1 MQEEKG
7 KNNDI
12 EEDKKPKEL
21 FKSKWANLK
30 TLLQYKAS
38 IDSSVKILKK
48 QTIEQFSTK
57 INDIYKDKIEIFLL
71 TQRNKRILLSFEEN
85 YDSKI
90 TIKPASEIIGID
102 NNTSIQDFLFH
113 FRENNQDM
121 LKIINFLNEER
132 RNYFIPFL
140 CHLFYENIFMES
152 SEQEEIIYIIY
163 LLLEK
168 EIDRL
173 SLPTPESFL
182 TNSFLNDFLI
192 ELGHKYEIENY
203 LDIVFNSL
211 IRKLEELYPFYY
223 SMDII
228 NMSKIDYIN
237 YTRLAIDTIFFD
249 MNKQTF
255 IVNELFISKASKVE
269 NSIEGEDKSKSMIQ
283 KKNLKINNLT
293 LSIKIKKDE
302 KKEKIEKKKKI
313 LKYESKSIDQ
323 FLDQRFFTL
332 ITENSLTIILN
343 NEKDEF
349 MRYFYMKQLK
359 IIKSNKNPNIFNCN
373 DYYFKKMVKTKYI
386 SKKSIYY
393 YNEGYKKTTLFINK
407 LLKNLEV
414 NNGIPYYIK
423 VICKII
429 YNLVQKKFKNIPEI
443 KIVNLI
449 CRFFFDKLIIPILDN
464 PDGSNTSKNMM
475 ISLETRKN
483 LSQIAIV
490 LTKLIRGELFYEE
503 KYDNYKIF
511 NQFIIDNYKRIHKIV
526 LNFIDVKL
534 PNKIMLLLDKFYN
547 SEDFS
552 LENIERKPSE
562 INYDYFEENPN
573 DFMQHDS
580 ICFSGKHLFLL
591 YTIVLSKKELFIKD
605 KDFEKIFNE
614 VSNYISGINLSKN
627 DNEYYVAIKEHFR
640 DNKRELLYHKEKF
653 IGVSKAKNPNE
664 LLYQLK
670 FSITYLLSK
679 IDVFSYWS
687 WVKEDYDT
695 KKTFDFINK
704 YLIANQRKKILP
716 LNWYSRFILNN
727 LELIDKKYI
736 ENDYSLLYEEIK
748 GDVNNLIELLK
759 QINEFLT
766 VNITTKFFL
775 IEKKKK
781 YFKQEL
787 ENIKKTELNI
797 KTLLFIEKEKIKV
810 CLMNGENYN
819 KIQKELFFTK
829 EEISKNMIII
839 SNKDCCPHKKLGF
852 EEYQKLKKS
861 GELLKYHCN
870 NIKQFTHN
878 FRKLH
883 KYITDEIMNNSFD
896 IEMKMTSTSSFNIKN
911 NNDLNDD
918 KGCASK
924 SPKEILNFYMEF
936 LSKIIKNS
944 SMFNYSNKDLKSL
957 ENEKKNII
965 KIIWNYILKSLC
977 VKIYNFSP
985 LNMDQDF
992 TIRCKLYNQLVKP
1005 SFLNIC
1011 DKLSDIHILQPVKYH
1026 IEKMEEKRTPDGMNQ
1041 EFGKAVE
1048 LIVSLYKFFYNQ
1060 IEVEPGD
1067 LLPIIIYS
1075 ILLIEPKRMIFN
1087 VNFTQFFLSANEL
1100 LGDIGYNMTQAD
1112 SAINYI
1118 KNLSPSQLGISGEE
1132 FNKAALKIKK

>member
-269 NSIEGEDKSKSMIQ
+269 NSIEREDKSKSMIQ

-775 IEKKKK
+775 I
-781 YFKQEL
+781 
-787 ENIKKTELNI
+787 
-797 KTLLFIEKEKIKV
+797 
-810 CLMNGENYN
+810 
-819 KIQKELFFTK
+819 
-829 EEISKNMIII
+829 
-839 SNKDCCPHKKLGF
+839 
-852 EEYQKLKKS
+852 
-861 GELLKYHCN
+861 
-870 NIKQFTHN
+870 
-878 FRKLH
+878 
-883 KYITDEIMNNSFD
+883 
-896 IEMKMTSTSSFNIKN
+896 
-911 NNDLNDD
+911 
-918 KGCASK
+918 
-924 SPKEILNFYMEF
+924 
-936 LSKIIKNS
+936 
-944 SMFNYSNKDLKSL
+944 
-957 ENEKKNII
+957 
-965 KIIWNYILKSLC
+965 
-977 VKIYNFSP
+977 
-985 LNMDQDF
+985 
-992 TIRCKLYNQLVKP
+992 
-1005 SFLNIC
+1005 
-1011 DKLSDIHILQPVKYH
+1011 
-1026 IEKMEEKRTPDGMNQ
+1026 
-1041 EFGKAVE
+1041 
-1048 LIVSLYKFFYNQ
+1048 
-1060 IEVEPGD
+1060 
-1067 LLPIIIYS
+1067 
-1075 ILLIEPKRMIFN
+1075 
-1087 VNFTQFFLSANEL
+1087 
-1100 LGDIGYNMTQAD
+1100 
-1112 SAINYI
+1112 
-1118 KNLSPSQLGISGEE
+1118 
-1132 FNKAALKIKK
+1132 

>member
-7 KNNDI
+7 KINYI
-12 EEDKKPKEL
+12 EEDIKPKEL

-30 TLLQYKAS
+30 TLLQYKTS
-38 IDSSVKILKK
+38 IESSVKIHKK

-57 INDIYKDKIEIFLL
+57 INDIYKDKIEIHLL
-71 TQRNKRILLSFEEN
+71 TQRNKNSFLSFEEN
-85 YDSKI
+85 YNANV
-90 TIKPASEIIGID
+90 TIKPANELIGID
-102 NNTSIQDFLFH
+102 NNTSIRDFLFH

-121 LKIINFLNEER
+121 LKVIYLLNEER
-132 RNYFIPFL
+132 RQLFIPFL
-140 CHLFYENIFMES
+140 CHLFYENFFMES

-168 EIDRL
+168 EIDIL

-182 TNSFLNDFLI
+182 NASFLNDFLI
-192 ELGHKYEIENY
+192 ELGHKYEIKNY
-203 LDIVFNSL
+203 LDIIFNSL
-211 IRKLEELYPFYY
+211 IRELEELYPFYF

-228 NMSKIDYIN
+228 NKSKIDYLN
-237 YTRLAIDTIFFD
+237 YTRLSIDTTFFD

-255 IVNELFISKASKVE
+255 IVNELFISKASKVDNTIKE
-269 NSIEGEDKSKSMIQ
+269 EVKSKTGIQ
-283 KKNLKINNLT
+283 KNILKINKLT
-293 LSIKIKKDE
+293 SSIRIKKDE
-302 KKEKIEKKKKI
+302 SKEKIEKTKRI

-323 FLDQRFFTL
+323 FLDQRFFTI
-332 ITENSLTIILN
+332 ITENSLTILLN

-349 MRYFYMKQLK
+349 MRHFYIKQLK

-373 DYYFKKMVKTKYI
+373 DYYFKKMVKAKYI
-386 SKKSIYY
+386 SKKSIDY

-407 LLKNLEV
+407 LLENLTLK
-414 NNGIPYYIK
+414 NGIPYYIK

-429 YNLVQKKFKNIPEI
+429 YNLVQKKFKNLPEM
-443 KIVNLI
+443 KIINLI
-449 CRFFFDKLIIPILDN
+449 CRFFFDKLIIPILEN
-464 PDGSNTSKNMM
+464 PECSNTAKNMM

-483 LSQIAIV
+483 LSQISIV

-503 KYDNYKIF
+503 KYDNFKIF
-511 NQFIIDNYKRIHKIV
+511 NQFIIHTYKNIHKII

-534 PNKIMLLLDKFYN
+534 PEKIMLLLNKFYN

-573 DFMQHDS
+573 DFMQHSS
-580 ICFSGKHLFLL
+580 ICFSGKHLLLL
-591 YTIVLSKKELFIKD
+591 YLIVFSKKELFIKD

-614 VSNYISGINLSKN
+614 VSNFITNENLSKN
-627 DNEYYVAIKEHFR
+627 DNEYFVVIKEHFR

-653 IGVSKAKNPNE
+653 IGVSKAKNQDE

-679 IDVFSYWS
+679 IDVFSNWS
-687 WVKEDYDT
+687 WVKGDYDT

-704 YLIANQRKKILP
+704 YLIVNQRKKIFP
-716 LNWYSRFILNN
+716 LNWYSKFILNN

-736 ENDYSLLYEEIK
+736 DNDYSLLYEEIK
-748 GDVNNLIELLK
+748 EDVNNLIELLK

-781 YFKQEL
+781 CFKQEL
-787 ENIKKTELNI
+787 ENMKKTELNI
-797 KTLLFIEKEKIKV
+797 KTLLFVEKEKIQV

-819 KIQKELFFTK
+819 KIQKKFFLTK
-829 EEISKNMIII
+829 EEIKKNLIII
-839 SNKDCCPHKKLGF
+839 SNKDCCPHKKLDH
-852 EEYQKLKKS
+852 EDYQMLKKS
-861 GELLKYHCN
+861 GELSKFHCN
-870 NIKQFTHN
+870 SIKKFTHN

-896 IEMKMTSTSSFNIKN
+896 VEMKMTSTFSKN
-911 NNDLNDD
+911 KDNDLNDNN
-918 KGCASK
+918 GCSTI
-924 SPKEILNFYMEF
+924 SPKEILNFYMKV
-936 LSKIIKNS
+936 LSQKIEKS
-944 SMFNYSNKDLKSL
+944 SMFNYCNKDLKSL

-977 VKIYNFSP
+977 VKIYDFSP

-992 TIRCKLYNQLVKP
+992 TLKCKLYNQLVKP
-1005 SFLNIC
+1005 SFLKIS
-1011 DKLSDIHILQPVKYH
+1011 DILSDINILQYIKYH
-1026 IEKMEEKRTPDGMNQ
+1026 IGKMEEKRTPDGMNQ

-1048 LIVSLYKFFYNQ
+1048 LIVSLYKFYYDQ
-1060 IEVEPGD
+1060 KEIEAGD
-1067 LLPIIIYS
+1067 LLPIIIYC
-1075 ILLIEPKRMIFN
+1075 ILLSEPKRMIFN
-1087 VNFTQFFLSANEL
+1087 INFTQFFLSANEL
-1100 LGDIGYNMTQAD
+1100 LGNIGYNMTQAD
-1112 SAINYI
+1112 VAITYI
-1118 KNLSPSQLGISGEE
+1118 KNLNPSLLGISNEE